1 MSVGYQRWLPVR
13 VAVYM
18 LVCALMLLAVVHGVQ
33 AYGPRRIL
41 RENGVLECIQI
52 SLLAITAGMLFLR
65 ARRAGGPGRAFWLL
79 LATLALVGCMREM
92 DVVLE
97 DLGSRF
103 LRKRVPYILCA
114 LALSYCIA
122 RRQAVIDE
130 IRSFMTRPVA
140 TLMVIGAMVVLWG
153 EFLGHRQLWKSF
165 GRWYDSGMAKRLVEE
180 GLEACGYVLILAGC
194 VEENIL
200 DWWKR

>member
-65 ARRAGGPGRAFWLL
+65 ARRAGGPGRALWLL
-79 LATLALVGCMREM
+79 LATLAVVGCIREL
-92 DVVLE
+92 DEVLVE
-97 DLGSRF
+97 LRF
-103 LRKRVPYILCA
+103 LRKRVPYILCL

-122 RRQAVIDE
+122 RRRAVIEE

-165 GRWYDSGMAKRLVEE
+165 GRWYDSGMAKRLIEE
-180 GLEACGYVLILAGC
+180 GLEACGYVLILAGS
-194 VEENIL
+194 VEENIIGR
-200 DWWKR
+200 WKK